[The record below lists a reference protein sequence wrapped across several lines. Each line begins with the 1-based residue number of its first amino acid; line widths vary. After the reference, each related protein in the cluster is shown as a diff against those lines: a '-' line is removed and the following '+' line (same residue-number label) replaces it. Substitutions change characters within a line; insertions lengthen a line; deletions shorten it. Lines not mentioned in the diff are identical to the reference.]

1 MSTPAQAESLFT
13 PRNFAAFLL
22 VSLIWGGTW
31 LVIRDQ
37 IASVPASWSISYRF
51 VIAAL
56 GMFALAILRREPL
69 RLRQGGLRWAVLL
82 GLFQFTLNF
91 GFVYNAESYITSGLV
106 AVMFALLVVPNAIF
120 GRIFLGQPIT
130 GAFVLGSAIAALG
143 VALLFAHEWRSS
155 PATLEEVLL
164 GAALTVGGI
173 LSASAANITQAM
185 DGAKKQPFLAL
196 LAWSMA
202 VGVAINTAYA
212 LAIDGPPQFDPRP
225 SYALGI
231 LYLGLAG
238 SVVTFPLYYGLVRK
252 VGAGQAAYRLGIV
265 PSVGMV
271 LSNLFEGFEGGMLP
285 PAGAAIKLVGM
296 GGARRGRAKAPPR
309 RGAPQT
315 EGRGGH

>member
-1 MSTPAQAESLFT
+1 MSAPAEAESLFT
-13 PRNFAAFLL
+13 PRNFAAFLV

-37 IASVPASWSISYRF
+37 IASVPAAWSISYRF

-56 GMFALAILRREPL
+56 GMFALAALRGETL
-69 RLRQGGLRWAVLL
+69 RLASGGLRWALLL

-130 GAFVLGSAIAALG
+130 GSFVLGSAIAAIG

-155 PATLEEVLL
+155 PATLEQVLL

-202 VGVAINTAYA
+202 VGVVINTVFAFITA
-212 LAIDGPPQFDPRP
+212 GPPQFDPRP
-225 SYALGI
+225 SYTMGI
-231 LYLGLAG
+231 LFLGLAG

-252 VGAGQAAYRLGIV
+252 VGAGQAAYSSVIV
-265 PSVGMV
+265 PVVAMV
-271 LSNLFEGFEGGMLP
+271 LSTLFEGFVWGPLP
-285 PAGAAIKLVGM
+285 AAGAVITLTGM
-296 GGARRGRAKAPPR
+296 VVAMRGRTAAPPR
-309 RGAPQT
+309 RAVP
-315 EGRGGH
+315 EP

>member
-1 MSTPAQAESLFT
+1 MNPSAEAESLFT

-51 VIAAL
+51 LVASF
-56 GMFALAILRREPL
+56 GMFALAAMRREPL
-69 RLRQGGLRWAVLL
+69 RLVPGGLSWAVML

-106 AVMFALLVVPNAIF
+106 AVMFALLVVPNAVL
-120 GRIFLGQPIT
+120 GRILLGQRIT

-164 GAALTVGGI
+164 GAGLTVGGI
-173 LSASAANITQAM
+173 LSASIANIMQAM

-202 VGVAINTAYA
+202 IGVAINTVYA
-212 LAIDGPPQFDPRP
+212 FAMDGPPQFDMRP
-225 SYALGI
+225 SYSLGI

-252 VGAGQAAYRLGIV
+252 VGAGQAAYSSVIV
-265 PSVGMV
+265 PIVAMV
-271 LSNLFEGFEGGMLP
+271 LSTLFEGFQWGALP
-285 PAGAAIKLVGM
+285 AAGAIITLIGM
-296 GGARRGRAKAPPR
+296 VVAMRGRASAPPR
-309 RGAPQT
+309 RATP
-315 EGRGGH
+315 EP

>member
-1 MSTPAQAESLFT
+1 MSTPVEGESLFT

-22 VSLIWGGTW
+22 VSVIWGGTW

-51 VIAAL
+51 IVAAL
-56 GMFALAILRREPL
+56 GMFALAAIRRE
-69 RLRQGGLRWAVLL
+69 RLSLAPVGMRWACLL

-106 AVMFALLVVPNAIF
+106 AVMFALLVVPNAVL
-120 GRIFLGQPIT
+120 GRILLGQRIT

-164 GAALTVGGI
+164 GAGLTVGGI
-173 LSASAANITQAM
+173 LSASIANITQAM

-202 VGVAINTAYA
+202 IGVAINTVYA
-212 LAIDGPPQFDPRP
+212 LAMDGLPQFDMRP
-225 SYALGI
+225 SYSLGI

-252 VGAGQAAYRLGIV
+252 VGAGQAAYSSVIV
-265 PSVGMV
+265 PIVAMV
-271 LSNLFEGFEGGMLP
+271 LSTLFEGFQWGALP
-285 PAGAAIKLVGM
+285 AAGAIITLIGM
-296 GGARRGRAKAPPR
+296 VVAMRGRASAPPR
-309 RGAPQT
+309 RATP
-315 EGRGGH
+315 EP

>member
-1 MSTPAQAESLFT
+1 MSAAPEAESLLT

-56 GMFALAILRREPL
+56 GMFALAAMRREPL
-69 RLRQGGLRWAVLL
+69 RLVAGGLRWALLL

-130 GAFVLGSAIAALG
+130 GAFILGSAIAALG
-143 VALLFAHEWRSS
+143 VSLLFAHEWRSS
-155 PATLEEVLL
+155 PATLSDVLL

-185 DGAKKQPFLAL
+185 EGAKRQPFLAL
-196 LAWSMA
+196 LAWSMTAGA
-202 VGVAINTAYA
+202 VINTIYA
-212 LAIDGPPQFDPRP
+212 LVADGPPQFDPRA
-225 SYALGI
+225 SYTLGI

-252 VGAGQAAYRLGIV
+252 VGAGRAAYSSVIV
-265 PSVGMV
+265 PIVAMV
-271 LSNLFEGFEGGMLP
+271 LSTLFEGFEWGLLP
-285 PAGAAIKLVGM
+285 ATGAVITLVGM
-296 GGARRGRAKAPPR
+296 VVAMRGRANAPPR
-309 RGAPQT
+309 RATP
-315 EGRGGH
+315 EP

>member
-1 MSTPAQAESLFT
+1 MNSPTEAESLFT

-51 VIAAL
+51 LVASF
-56 GMFALAILRREPL
+56 GMFALAAMRREPL
-69 RLRQGGLRWAVLL
+69 RLAPGGLRWAVML

-106 AVMFALLVVPNAIF
+106 AVMFALLVVPNAVL
-120 GRIFLGQPIT
+120 GRILLGQRIT

-164 GAALTVGGI
+164 GAGLTVGGI
-173 LSASAANITQAM
+173 LSASIANITQAM

-202 VGVAINTAYA
+202 IGVAINTVYA
-212 LAIDGPPQFDPRP
+212 LAMDGLPQFDMRP
-225 SYALGI
+225 SYSLGI

-252 VGAGQAAYRLGIV
+252 VGAGQAAYSSVIV
-265 PSVGMV
+265 PIVAMV
-271 LSNLFEGFEGGMLP
+271 LSTLFEGFQWGALP
-285 PAGAAIKLVGM
+285 AAGAIITLIGM
-296 GGARRGRAKAPPR
+296 VVAMRGRTSAPPR
-309 RGAPQT
+309 RATP
-315 EGRGGH
+315 EP

>member
-1 MSTPAQAESLFT
+1 MNSPTEAESLFT

-51 VIAAL
+51 LVASF
-56 GMFALAILRREPL
+56 GMFALAAMRREPL
-69 RLRQGGLRWAVLL
+69 RLAPGGLRWAVML

-106 AVMFALLVVPNAIF
+106 AVMFALLVVPNAVL
-120 GRIFLGQPIT
+120 GRILLGQRIT

-155 PATLEEVLL
+155 PATLGEVLL
-164 GAALTVGGI
+164 GAGLTVGGI
-173 LSASAANITQAM
+173 LSASIANITQAM

-202 VGVAINTAYA
+202 IGVAINTVYA
-212 LAIDGPPQFDPRP
+212 LAIDGLPQFDMRP
-225 SYALGI
+225 SYSLGI

-252 VGAGQAAYRLGIV
+252 VGAGQAAYSSVIV
-265 PSVGMV
+265 PIVAMV
-271 LSNLFEGFEGGMLP
+271 LSTLFEGFQWGALP
-285 PAGAAIKLVGM
+285 AAGAIITLIGM
-296 GGARRGRAKAPPR
+296 VVAMRGRTSAPPR
-309 RGAPQT
+309 RATP
-315 EGRGGH
+315 EP

>member
-1 MSTPAQAESLFT
+1 MNAPTEAESLFT

-51 VIAAL
+51 LLASL
-56 GMFALAILRREPL
+56 GMFALAAMRREPL
-69 RLRQGGLRWAVLL
+69 RLTSGGLRWAVML

-106 AVMFALLVVPNAIF
+106 AVMFALLVVPNAVL
-120 GRIFLGQPIT
+120 GRILLGQRIT

-155 PATLEEVLL
+155 PATLEQVLL

-173 LSASAANITQAM
+173 LSASVANITQAM

-202 VGVAINTAYA
+202 IGMLINTAFA
-212 LAIDGPPQFDPRP
+212 FVTDGPPQFDARP

-252 VGAGQAAYRLGIV
+252 VGAGQAAYSSVIV
-265 PSVGMV
+265 PIVAMV
-271 LSNLFEGFEGGMLP
+271 LSTLFEGFQWGALP
-285 PAGAAIKLVGM
+285 AAGAIITLIGM
-296 GGARRGRAKAPPR
+296 VVAMRGRASAPPR
-309 RGAPQT
+309 RATP
-315 EGRGGH
+315 EP

>member
-1 MSTPAQAESLFT
+1 MNSPTEAESLFT

-51 VIAAL
+51 LVASF
-56 GMFALAILRREPL
+56 GMFALAAMRREPL
-69 RLRQGGLRWAVLL
+69 RLASGGLRWAVML

-106 AVMFALLVVPNAIF
+106 AVMFALLVVPNAVL
-120 GRIFLGQPIT
+120 GRILLGQRIT

-164 GAALTVGGI
+164 GAGLTVGGI
-173 LSASAANITQAM
+173 LSASIANITQAM

-202 VGVAINTAYA
+202 IGVAINTVYA
-212 LAIDGPPQFDPRP
+212 LAMDGLPQFDMRP
-225 SYALGI
+225 SYSLGI

-252 VGAGQAAYRLGIV
+252 VGAGQAAYSSVIV
-265 PSVGMV
+265 PIVAMV
-271 LSNLFEGFEGGMLP
+271 LSTLFEGFQWGALP
-285 PAGAAIKLVGM
+285 AAGAIITLIGM
-296 GGARRGRAKAPPR
+296 VVAMRGRTSAPPR
-309 RGAPQT
+309 RATP
-315 EGRGGH
+315 EP

>member
-1 MSTPAQAESLFT
+1 MNSPTEAESLFT

-51 VIAAL
+51 LVASF
-56 GMFALAILRREPL
+56 GMFALAAMRREPL
-69 RLRQGGLRWAVLL
+69 RLASGGLRWAVML

-106 AVMFALLVVPNAIF
+106 AVMFALLVVPNAVL
-120 GRIFLGQPIT
+120 GRILLGQRIT

-164 GAALTVGGI
+164 GAGLTVGGI
-173 LSASAANITQAM
+173 LSASIANITQAM

-202 VGVAINTAYA
+202 IGVAINTVYA
-212 LAIDGPPQFDPRP
+212 LAMDGLPQFDMRP
-225 SYALGI
+225 SYSLGI

-252 VGAGQAAYRLGIV
+252 VGAGQAAYSSVIV
-265 PSVGMV
+265 PIVAMV
-271 LSNLFEGFEGGMLP
+271 LSTLFEGFQWGALP
-285 PAGAAIKLVGM
+285 AAGAIITLIGM
-296 GGARRGRAKAPPR
+296 VVAMRGRASAPPR
-309 RGAPQT
+309 RATP
-315 EGRGGH
+315 EP

>member
-1 MSTPAQAESLFT
+1 MNSPTEAESLFT

-51 VIAAL
+51 LVASF
-56 GMFALAILRREPL
+56 GMFALAAMRREPL
-69 RLRQGGLRWAVLL
+69 RLAPGGLRWAAML

-106 AVMFALLVVPNAIF
+106 AVMFALLVVPNAVL
-120 GRIFLGQPIT
+120 GRILLGQRIT

-164 GAALTVGGI
+164 GAGLTVGGI
-173 LSASAANITQAM
+173 LSASIANITQAM

-202 VGVAINTAYA
+202 IGVAINTVYA
-212 LAIDGPPQFDPRP
+212 LAMDGLPQFDMRP
-225 SYALGI
+225 SYSLGI

-252 VGAGQAAYRLGIV
+252 VGAGQAAYSSVIV
-265 PSVGMV
+265 PIVAMV
-271 LSNLFEGFEGGMLP
+271 LSTLFEGFQWGALP
-285 PAGAAIKLVGM
+285 AAGAIITLIGM
-296 GGARRGRAKAPPR
+296 VVAMRGRTSAPPR
-309 RGAPQT
+309 RATP
-315 EGRGGH
+315 EP

>member
-1 MSTPAQAESLFT
+1 MSAAPEAESLLT

-51 VIAAL
+51 MIAACA
-56 GMFALAILRREPL
+56 MFALAAMRREPL
-69 RLRQGGLRWAVLL
+69 RLVAGGLRWALLL

-120 GRIFLGQPIT
+120 GCIFLGQPIT

-143 VALLFAHEWRSS
+143 VSLLFAHEWRSS
-155 PATLEEVLL
+155 PATLSDVLL

-185 DGAKKQPFLAL
+185 EGAKRQPFLAL
-196 LAWSMA
+196 LAWSMTAGA
-202 VGVAINTAYA
+202 VINTAYA
-212 LAIDGPPQFDPRP
+212 LVADGPPQFDPRA
-225 SYALGI
+225 SYTLGI

-252 VGAGQAAYRLGIV
+252 VGAGRAAYSSVIV
-265 PSVGMV
+265 PIVAMV
-271 LSNLFEGFEGGMLP
+271 LSTLFEGFEWGLLPATGAVITLTGMVV
-285 PAGAAIKLVGM
+285 AM
-296 GGARRGRAKAPPR
+296 RGRANAPPR
-309 RGAPQT
+309 RATP
-315 EGRGGH
+315 EP